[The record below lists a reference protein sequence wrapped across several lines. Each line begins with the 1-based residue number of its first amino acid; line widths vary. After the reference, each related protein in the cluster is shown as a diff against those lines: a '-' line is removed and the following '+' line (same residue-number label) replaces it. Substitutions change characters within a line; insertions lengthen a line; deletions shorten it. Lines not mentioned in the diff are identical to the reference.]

1 MMHENLRR
9 FRKFAGLAA
18 SILVAISAT
27 SVDAGTGAVE
37 NDRYTFALSGLSVPK
52 QVKELKV
59 SEVHEYAQDGSDVS
73 VSYEQ
78 PDKGF
83 KLTIYV
89 YKSPEGTTGP
99 TLMLDANGKEIQE
112 DREDEIK
119 QHHAVLKLTTPS
131 ESFQQEYK
139 NTLYAIGAIKFMANV
154 KLTDEIRFK
163 AVPERKDSPI
173 AYGAELSGSRELKDG
188 IAIPWTW
195 KTYLYTIPGYFVKI
209 HCTYPSQLWMDFPDV
224 EFIQSIN
231 WDKFCAPVKKEQ
243 P

>member
-1 MMHENLRR
+1 MSKIGIFVALL
-9 FRKFAGLAA
+9 LAVFTGIVRGQQTEA
-18 SILVAISAT
+18 SP
-27 SVDAGTGAVE
+27 
-37 NDRYTFALSGLSVPK
+37 DRYIFALSGLSVPK

-73 VSYEQ
+73 VSLEQ
-78 PDKGF
+78 PEKGF

-131 ESFQQEYK
+131 DSFQQEYK

-154 KLTDEIRFK
+154 KLTDEFRFK
-163 AVPERKDSPI
+163 AVPARKDSPI

-195 KTYLYTIPGYFVKI
+195 KTYLYAISGYFVKI
-209 HCTYPSQLWMDFPDV
+209 HCTYPSQLWMEFPDV
-224 EFIQSIN
+224 EFIHSIN
-231 WDKFCAPVKKEQ
+231 WDRFCAPLKKAQ
-243 P
+243 S